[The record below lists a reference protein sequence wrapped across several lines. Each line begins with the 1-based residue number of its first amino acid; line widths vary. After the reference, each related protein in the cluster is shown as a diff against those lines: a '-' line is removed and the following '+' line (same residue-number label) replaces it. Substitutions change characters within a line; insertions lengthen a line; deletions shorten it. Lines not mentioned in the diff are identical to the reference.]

1 MKTVSIRLDEQQDK
15 EVEALASKLLVDK
28 STAARKII
36 AEGLKILKTQEAL
49 EQVRKKQW
57 TVWKAATYCGISFRK
72 FLPLLRK
79 ENVPFPLTVE
89 EMELE
94 IYENGSKQ

>member
-1 MKTVSIRLDEQQDK
+1 MKTVSIRLNEGQDQ
-15 EVEALASKLLVDK
+15 EVEALAAKLHIDK

-49 EQVRKKQW
+49 DQVRRKRW
-57 TVWKAATYCGISFRK
+57 TVWKGATYCGMSFRE

-79 ENVPFPLTVE
+79 ENVSFPLSVE

-94 IYENGSKQ
+94 INASGREQ

>member
-1 MKTVSIRLDEQQDK
+1 MKTVSIRLNEVQDK
-15 EVEALASKLLVDK
+15 EVEALATKLQVDK

-49 EQVRKKQW
+49 EKVRQKRW
-57 TVWKAATYCGISFRK
+57 TLWKSASYCGMSYRE

-79 ENVPFPLTVE
+79 ENVPFPLSLE

-94 IYENGSKQ
+94 IHENSSEQ

>member
-1 MKTVSIRLDEQQDK
+1 MKTVSIRLNELQDR
-15 EVEALASKLLVDK
+15 EVEALATRLQVDK

-49 EQVRKKQW
+49 DNVRQKRW
-57 TVWKAATYCGISFRK
+57 TVWKGASYCGMSFRE
-72 FLPLLRK
+72 FLPLLRR
-79 ENVPFPLTVE
+79 ENVSFPLSVE

-94 IYENGSKQ
+94 LNENRSEQ

>member
-1 MKTVSIRLDEQQDK
+1 MKTVSIRLNEAQDH
-15 EVEALASKLLVDK
+15 EVEALAAKLQVDK

-49 EQVRKKQW
+49 DQVRQKQW
-57 TVWKAATYCGISFRK
+57 TVWKGAAYCGKSFRE
-72 FLPLLRK
+72 FLPLLR
-79 ENVPFPLTVE
+79 EANVPFPLSVE

-94 IYENGSKQ
+94 MYENGRKQ

>member
-1 MKTVSIRLDEQQDK
+1 MKTVSIRLNELQNQ
-15 EVEALASKLLVDK
+15 EVEALAMKLHVDK

-49 EQVRKKQW
+49 EKVRQKRW
-57 TVWKAATYCGISFRK
+57 TVWKAATYCGMSFRE

-79 ENVPFPLTVE
+79 ENVPFPLSVE
-89 EMELE
+89 DMELE
-94 IYENGSKQ
+94 IYANSREQ